1 MPNCDIVTYFVQVF
15 SLLGPLVTNS
25 ENSLETVA
33 FAALSLGIIYA
44 GSCNYRVS
52 QTIITALMERS
63 EAELLDPLARF
74 LCLGLG
80 LLYLGKMVK

>member
-1 MPNCDIVTYFVQVF
+1 MICLVQVYA
-15 SLLGPLVTNS
+15 LLSPLVTDPKS
-25 ENSLETVA
+25 SLDIIA

-44 GSCNYRVS
+44 GSCHYRVS
-52 QTIITALMERS
+52 QTITTALIERS

-80 LLYLGKMVK
+80 LLYLGKMVKE